1 MRNDKGSSVRE
12 PPTSNK
18 LHGEAEQQDQSTD
31 QLLPDNDTRVWTA
44 DEAKI
49 LYEGQQE

>member
-1 MRNDKGSSVRE
+1 MRYDKGSSVRE
-12 PPTSNK
+12 RQTSNK
-18 LHGEAEQQDQSTD
+18 LHGEAEQQDQPTD